1 MQVLDSIDER
11 AIDEL
16 TERDEFFWLDL
27 VDPHDAQLERL
38 AERFGWH
45 PLALEDMQH
54 FRQRPKLDRYEDQML
69 IVFYGARPP
78 RDELDDESDQT
89 PLLEVHLMISGD
101 WVVTVRHD
109 GCTELDQLRRRFAED
124 PSPNETF
131 VVYRICDTLTDTF
144 FPVLEKIDDA
154 IDDLEDAIV
163 LRPTDEQLQ
172 RVFRLKRRL
181 VVLRRV
187 ITPQRDLTA
196 RTIDDIAE
204 LPGLEP
210 GTRDYFR
217 DVYDHLI
224 RVSDLI
230 DSYRDLLTSTMDV
243 YLSTVSNRL
252 NQVMKQLTIVATV
265 FLPITALTGFFG
277 QNFGFLVR
285 HISGAVPFFIY
296 GVGGAA
302 LSVIVLY
309 AWFRRQRFFD

>member
-1 MQVLDSIDER
+1 MQVFDSVDAR

-16 TERDEFFWLDL
+16 TARDEFFWLDL
-27 VDPHDAQLERL
+27 VDPEDAQLAEL

-54 FRQRPKLDRYEDQML
+54 FSQRPKLDRYGDQML
-69 IVFYGARPP
+69 IVFYGAHAT
-78 RDELDDESDQT
+78 EALEDDAPHLVET
-89 PLLEVHLMISGD
+89 HLMVSGS
-101 WVVTVRHD
+101 WVVTVRRRRCD
-109 GCTELDQLRRRFAED
+109 ALEELRRRIAAE
-124 PSPNETF
+124 PSRDEEL
-131 VVYRICDTLTDTF
+131 VVYKIFDTLTDTF
-144 FPVLEKIDDA
+144 FPVLERIDDA
-154 IDDLEDAIV
+154 IDELEDVIV

-187 ITPQRDLTA
+187 ITPQRDLAA
-196 RTIDDIAE
+196 RTIGEIDE
-204 LPGLEP
+204 LPGLTG

-230 DSYRDLLTSTMDV
+230 DSYRDLLTGTMDV

-252 NQVMKQLTIVATV
+252 NVVMKQLTLVATV

-277 QNFGFLVR
+277 QNFGWLVLHVRSLWAFLV
-285 HISGAVPFFIY
+285 F
-296 GVGGAA
+296 GVGGAL
-302 LSVIVLY
+302 LSCVLLY